1 MTQTLGRRTALLF
14 HDRGTKRYSGQQHS
28 LAAIYPLER
37 IGTHTRGGL
46 VGVRVGLEGDKIC
59 EIGIRSRTF
68 QAGVPQSLY
77 RLSYAGPHQS
87 LILLFNSRI
96 TPCAHSA
103 TSCRQNLRRNSPLR
117 TAKTHSNSLDPIAQ
131 LKAKHD
137 IHTCAVICQYVQW
150 SGAKVV
156 FERHNTCGTR
166 GKISGKRGVDSVILV
181 TFKVISAA

>member
-1 MTQTLGRRTALLF
+1 MTQTLGRRIALLF
-14 HDRGTKRYSGQQHS
+14 HDRATKRFSVQQHAP
-28 LAAIYPLER
+28 AAIYPLQR
-37 IGTHTRGGL
+37 IGTYIRGGL
-46 VGVRVGLEGDKIC
+46 VGVRVGLEGRKIC
-59 EIGIRSRTF
+59 PIGIRSRSAH
-68 QAGVPQSLY
+68 AGVPQSLH
-77 RLSYAGPHQS
+77 RLRYTGPQQW

-103 TSCRQNLRRNSPLR
+103 TSCRQYLR
-117 TAKTHSNSLDPIAQ
+117 TSSTLRNAKTHSNSLDPIAQ

-156 FERHNTCGTR
+156 FESHNKCGTR
-166 GKISGKRGVDSVILV
+166 GKISGKRGVVAVIPV

>member
-1 MTQTLGRRTALLF
+1 MTAALKGIVVSSTPWPQFTPWKELVPILEEVWWASGSVL
-14 HDRGTKRYSGQQHS
+14 RGVKFVPSGFDP
-28 LAAIYPLER
+28 A
-37 IGTHTRGGL
+37 T
-46 VGVRVGLEGDKIC
+46 V
-59 EIGIRSRTF
+59 

-103 TSCRQNLRRNSPLR
+103 TSCRQNLRTNSPLR
-117 TAKTHSNSLDPIAQ
+117 AAKTHSNSLDPISQ

-150 SGAKVV
+150 SGAKFV

-166 GKISGKRGVDSVILV
+166 GKISGKRGVVAVIPV
-181 TFKVISAA
+181 TFKVISEA